1 MGDRF
6 FFHYNG
12 LCQRIYPS
20 ALDLVCYFYVFFGF
34 FKARNMQYVACI
46 DLISIILSY
55 LKRNRS
61 EIFQNFYFGII
72 NCNT

>member
-20 ALDLVCYFYVFFGF
+20 ALDLVCYFYVIFGF
-34 FKARNMQYVACI
+34 FEARNMQYVFF
-46 DLISIILSY
+46 DLYQFILQ
-55 LKRNRS
+55 RNK
-61 EIFQNFYFGII
+61 IL
-72 NCNT
+72 